1 MTVHILERDIEEIFI
16 RASGPGG
23 QNVNKV
29 STAVCLRHIPTGM
42 QVKCQKFR
50 TQYQN
55 RMLAREMLSAAVRR
69 KAERAAR
76 ELVDARERERRRNRK
91 RSKAAKERM
100 LELKKRRSDIKTRRR
115 VVSVNME

>member
-1 MTVHILERDIEEIFI
+1 VNRLREQDIQEVFI

-29 STAVCLRHIPTGM
+29 STAVCLRHRPTGI

-55 RMLAREMLSAAVRR
+55 RVYARELLALALARRSAQEVRR
-69 KAERAAR
+69 KI
-76 ELVDARERERRRNRK
+76 DAREKRRRQERK
-91 RSKAAKERM
+91 RPRALQERI
-100 LELKKRRSDIKTRRR
+100 LELKKERSKKKEGRKAVRYPL
-115 VVSVNME
+115 E